1 VLSES
6 IRSLILEEQARQSGR
21 FLEGVDLQAYLAKLG
36 DQSEIVSASAQ
47 DRCRGF
53 VAFYCNDESSRRA
66 YITLVL
72 VDPRDR
78 STGLGRSLVREVL
91 DIAKRRGYRS
101 CRLEVAKQNEAA
113 YAMYTAMGFRVVED
127 RAAKDLLEIAL

>member
-1 VLSES
+1 VLHES
-6 IRSLILEEQARQSGR
+6 IRSLILEEHVRQGGR
-21 FLEGVDLQAYLAKLG
+21 FLEGVDLQAYIAKLG
-36 DQSEIVSASAQ
+36 DQGEIVSDSVQ

-53 VAFYCNDESSRRA
+53 VAFYCNDESSRQA

-78 STGLGRSLVREVL
+78 STGLGQSLVRQVL
-91 DIAKRRGYRS
+91 DLAKRRGYRS

-113 YAMYTAMGFRVVED
+113 YAMYTSIGFRVVED
-127 RAAKDLLEIAL
+127 RGAKDLLEIAL

>member
-1 VLSES
+1 MLSES
-6 IRSLILEEQARQSGR
+6 IRSLILEEEARQSGR

-36 DQSEIVSASAQ
+36 DQSEIVSDAAQ

-53 VAFYCNDESSRRA
+53 VAFYCNDESSRQA

-78 STGLGRSLVREVL
+78 STGLGRSLVNQVL
-91 DIAKRRGYRS
+91 DIAKHRGYRS
-101 CRLEVAKQNEAA
+101 CRLEVAKQNEVA
-113 YAMYTAMGFRVVED
+113 YAMYVSMGFRVVED

>member
-1 VLSES
+1 MLHES
-6 IRSLILEEQARQSGR
+6 IRSLILEEQVRQGGR
-21 FLEGVDLQAYLAKLG
+21 FLEGVDLQAYIAKLG
-36 DQSEIVSASAQ
+36 DQSEIVSDSAQ

-53 VAFYCNDESSRRA
+53 VAFYCNDESSRQA

-78 STGLGRSLVREVL
+78 STGLGQSLVRQVL
-91 DIAKRRGYRS
+91 DLAKRRGYRS

-113 YAMYTAMGFRVVED
+113 YAMYTSIGFRVVED
-127 RAAKDLLEIAL
+127 RGAKDLLEIAL